1 MELKVGDTVR
11 LKSGGPLMTI
21 ESIEDKKAFCNWFSN
36 DELKNGTFN
45 IETLEKEDEND
56 LGMYSV

>member
-21 ESIEDKKAFCNWFSN
+21 ESIEDNRAFCNWFSN

-45 IETLEKEDEND
+45 VETLEKEDEND